1 VEPDDLGDQMAAL
14 TPNLRAFA
22 WALTRDPDEVEDL
35 VQETFTRALG
45 ARSRFEPGT
54 NLRAWLFTILRN
66 LHLNRRRAAAVE
78 TRVISI
84 EQLSLDRTPSRL
96 DDVEARAVART
107 SVAAI
112 SRAFRMLPPDY
123 AAPLHLAA
131 VEDLSYSQIAALLG
145 IPKGTVMSRVFR
157 ARRMLIRLLAEEQL

>member
-1 VEPDDLGDQMAAL
+1 MEPDDLGDQMAAL

-22 WALTRDPDEVEDL
+22 WTLTRDPDEAEDL

-84 EQLSLDRTPSRL
+84 ERLAMERVHERL
-96 DDVEARAVART
+96 DDVEERVVARASLST
-107 SVAAI
+107 I
-112 SRAFRMLPPDY
+112 SHAFRALPPEY

-131 VEDLSYSQIAALLG
+131 VEDLSYPQIAALLD
-145 IPKGTVMSRVFR
+145 IPKGTVMSRIFR
-157 ARRMLIRLLAEEQL
+157 ARRLLVRLLAEEQQ